1 MRSFS
6 PKMRTLIL
14 FLLPFTLFSQKAD
27 PTIYDKISSLQLEEN
42 NNYNIVE
49 IVEKYEE
56 GAFKKEVKPQI
67 YKKLGTN
74 TLWIH
79 FSVNSSKKNRFKY
92 FTNSNSYLAYGKIYL
107 KKGGKIDSLQ
117 QVSNNENFPHKY
129 VFYRDPV
136 WKIPTDSVLQ
146 TDVFLKIINKNG
158 RTRLLFH
165 LENENEFLKRVE
177 TEYTFFGLYLA
188 FLISMTLVLTFFA
201 VLKKEYVVLFYA
213 LYIVTAIIEFLAGKG
228 LGVQYF
234 WSDSSFLINNFRSLS
249 QTLGTMLLGFF
260 YLKFYKFGKNEKISK
275 AVFRSGII
283 LTIPLLC
290 IYFYKFLYGGL
301 ESYFL
306 TVWII
311 LQLIVFTWIITHFYL
326 TYKKQLPLYLVIAFV
341 MPIVAVIFGQMF
353 NPDVTN
359 GLGVFFSGPNTY
371 YLALAIEILLFTRF
385 IFDSVINTQK
395 QYFKLKKVSDELKY
409 NFQNKALEIQH
420 QEQNKLVSNVHDTFG
435 GYLEALKLRLL
446 QKTENTPEKI
456 QEILDAFYKDYR
468 YLLNSLYAP
477 KINSENFVES
487 LVEFCEKLNSF
498 TEQDIKCDFKIS
510 NIDLHQEKCV
520 HLYRIISE
528 LTTNAIKYSKSSE
541 ISILLHQKN
550 NKILILEVID
560 NGIGL
565 NQNTKTK
572 KGFGLKNVKE
582 RVEQMKGVLKID
594 TENNGTKF
602 KIEIPINE

>member
-1 MRSFS
+1 MRI
-6 PKMRTLIL
+6 LLL
-14 FLLPFTLFSQKAD
+14 FLLPFTLFSQKTA
-27 PTIYDKISSLQLEEN
+27 PSIYNKISSLQLEQN
-42 NNYNIVE
+42 NNYSINKIVKNF
-49 IVEKYEE
+49 EK
-56 GAFKKEVKPQI
+56 GAFKKEDKPQI
-67 YKKLGTN
+67 YKKLGSN

-79 FSVNSSKKNRFKY
+79 FAINPSKKEQFQY

-107 KKGGKIDSLQ
+107 RKGDKIDSLQ
-117 QVSNNENFPHKY
+117 QVSNNVNFPHKF

-136 WKIPTDSVLQ
+136 WKIPTDSLLK
-146 TDVFLKIINKNG
+146 TDIFLKIKNKNG
-158 RTRLLFH
+158 RTRLLFY

-201 VLKKEYVVLFYA
+201 VLKKEYAVLFYA

-260 YLKFYKFGKNEKISK
+260 YLKFYNFGKKEKISK
-275 AVFRSGII
+275 SVFKWGTH

-290 IYFYKFLYGGL
+290 VYVYKFFYGGL

-311 LQLIVFTWIITHFYL
+311 LQLIIFTWILNHFYL
-326 TYKKQLPLYLVIAFV
+326 TYRKQLPLYLVIAFV
-341 MPIVAVIFGQMF
+341 LPIVAVIFGQMF
-353 NPDVTN
+353 NPSVTN
-359 GLGVFFSGPNTY
+359 SLGVFFSGPNTY
-371 YLALAIEILLFTRF
+371 YLALSIEILLFTRF

-395 QYFKLKKVSDELKY
+395 KYFKLKKVSDELKY
-409 NFQNKALEIQH
+409 NFQNKTLEIQH

-446 QKTENTPEKI
+446 QKAENTPEKI

-487 LVEFCEKLNSF
+487 LVEFCEKLNSI
-498 TEQDIKCDFKIS
+498 TEQEIKCDFNIS

-541 ISILLHQKN
+541 IKIVLYQKN
-550 NKILILEVID
+550 NKILILEVLD
-560 NGIGL
+560 NGIGFDK
-565 NQNTKTK
+565 NTKST
-572 KGFGLKNVKE
+572 KGFGLKNVQE
-582 RVEQMKGVLKID
+582 RVQQMRGVLEI
-594 TENNGTKF
+594 EANEIGTKI
-602 KIEIPINE
+602 KVEVPINEYPPY

>member
-1 MRSFS
+1 
-6 PKMRTLIL
+6 MRTLIL

-27 PTIYDKISSLQLEEN
+27 PTIYEKISSLQLEEN

-56 GAFKKEVKPQI
+56 GAFKKEAKPQI

-107 KKGGKIDSLQ
+107 KRGDEIDSLQ

-136 WKIPTDSVLQ
+136 WKIPTDSVLK

-213 LYIVTAIIEFLAGKG
+213 FYIVTAIIEFLAGKG

-275 AVFRSGII
+275 AVFRWGII

-311 LQLIVFTWIITHFYL
+311 LQLIVFTWIINHFYL
-326 TYKKQLPLYLVIAFV
+326 TYKKQLPFYLVIAFV
-341 MPIVAVIFGQMF
+341 MPIVAVIFGQMY
-353 NPDVTN
+353 NPDVTS

-487 LVEFCEKLNSF
+487 LVEFCKKLNSL
-498 TEQDIKCDFKIS
+498 TEQDIKYDFKIS

-582 RVEQMKGVLKID
+582 RVEQMKGILKID

-602 KIEIPINE
+602 KIEVPINE

>member
-1 MRSFS
+1 
-6 PKMRTLIL
+6 MRTLIL

-311 LQLIVFTWIITHFYL
+311 LQLIVFTWIINHFYL

-395 QYFKLKKVSDELKY
+395 QYFKLKKVSDELEY

-420 QEQNKLVSNVHDTFG
+420 QEQNKLVINAHDTFG

>member
-1 MRSFS
+1 
-6 PKMRTLIL
+6 MRTLIL

-311 LQLIVFTWIITHFYL
+311 LQLIVFTWIINHFYL